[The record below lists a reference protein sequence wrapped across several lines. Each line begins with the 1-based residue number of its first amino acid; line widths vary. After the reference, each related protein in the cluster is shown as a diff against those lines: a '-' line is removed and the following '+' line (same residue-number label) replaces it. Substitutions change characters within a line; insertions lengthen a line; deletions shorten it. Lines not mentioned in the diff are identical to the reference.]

1 MFSKLSLKVALYF
14 LLATSFSIFFSSCT
28 PLEPF
33 EDGKGI
39 DIVQGTEYDVL
50 TGNGA
55 PSGAHYTLNIIGVP
69 KDKSA
74 DMTNDEG
81 HRIFVDLFGNTRI
94 SLEKGEDFGV
104 TDANGTDGRAG
115 FELPNPD
122 PNGDGETV
130 YSVYARGLGTPGGSS
145 MTTTCGTFTYTYID
159 ETTGEEVTVEELVCS
174 SNKAIIVR
182 EKGKSKFSD
191 VSDQL
196 LMITADFDGDGVEE
210 TKSLFDDSLEDVYWS
225 YDNRGLKLLQLRF
238 YYN

>member
-1 MFSKLSLKVALYF
+1 MHFKLSLRTVLVLF
-14 LLATSFSIFFSSCT
+14 LAISSSLFFSSCT

-39 DIVQGTEYDVL
+39 DIVLGTEYDVL

-55 PSGAHYTLNIIGVP
+55 PSGAHFTLNIIGVP
-69 KDKSA
+69 KEKTS
-74 DMTNDEG
+74 DMTGDNG
-81 HRIFVDLFGNTRI
+81 HRIFVLLEGNTRI
-94 SLEKGEDFGV
+94 SLEKAEDFGV

-122 PNGDGETV
+122 PDGDGETV

-145 MTTTCGTFTYTYID
+145 MMATCATYTYTCID
-159 ETTGEEVTVEELVCS
+159 ETTGEETMCEEEVCS
-174 SNKAIIVR
+174 SNKMIIVR

-196 LMITADFDGDGVEE
+196 LMVTADFDGDGTEE
-210 TKSLFDDSLEDVYWS
+210 TLSLFDDSLEDQYWS
-225 YDNRGLKLLQLRF
+225 YDNNGLKLLQLRF